1 MDRGG
6 IRAPHV
12 RAKAACHHHVPR
24 CTGLPWLFMT
34 FETNAP
40 THVQTAWYSNSV
52 RVARRK
58 APRGLNTNVW

>member
-1 MDRGG
+1 M
-6 IRAPHV
+6 RATEVV
-12 RAKAACHHHVPR
+12 RCSGHER
-24 CTGLPWLFMT
+24 IGRDEYLMLFFMT